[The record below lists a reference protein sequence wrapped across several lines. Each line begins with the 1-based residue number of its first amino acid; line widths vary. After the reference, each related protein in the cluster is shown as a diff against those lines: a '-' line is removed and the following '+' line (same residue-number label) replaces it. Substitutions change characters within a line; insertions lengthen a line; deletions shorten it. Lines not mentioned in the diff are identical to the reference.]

1 MPVSHNQQGAIGW
14 IILDRP
20 DALNSLDV
28 ESVNQFTERLIA
40 WRDDAGVRAIVVAA
54 NGRAFCAGADL
65 KQAGAPVGP
74 GEKTLLDRIII
85 LFDMLRAYPKPVIA
99 AVNGLAYAGGL
110 EIVMCCDIVIA
121 ADVAKFADAHSNFGV
136 FPGGGGAAILP
147 RKVPPNV
154 ARYMLFTGDPI
165 GAADARMYGLVNEIV
180 AEAELRPRAQA
191 LAERLAKKSPGV
203 LAGMKRVAIE
213 AADKSAADALRHEL
227 LEAHNHGRSYDMHE
241 GLKAFAEKREPQF
254 KGY

>member
-1 MPVSHNQQGAIGW
+1 MPISYSQQGAVGW
-14 IILDRP
+14 ITLDRP
-20 DALNSLDV
+20 DALNSLDH
-28 ESVNQFTERLIA
+28 ESVEQFAERLVA
-40 WRDDAGVRAIVVAA
+40 WREDAAVRVVVVAA
-54 NGRAFCAGADL
+54 NGRAFCAGVDL
-65 KQAGAPVGP
+65 KEGGAAVAP
-74 GEKTLLDRIII
+74 GEKTLLDRVVT

-165 GAADARMYGLVNEIV
+165 DAADARQYGLVNVIV
-180 AEAELRPRAQA
+180 PPAELSPHVQA
-191 LAERLAKKSPGV
+191 LAERLARKSPLV

-213 AADKSAADALRHEL
+213 VADKSAADALRHDL
-227 LEAHNHGRSYDMHE
+227 LEAHRHGRSHDMHE